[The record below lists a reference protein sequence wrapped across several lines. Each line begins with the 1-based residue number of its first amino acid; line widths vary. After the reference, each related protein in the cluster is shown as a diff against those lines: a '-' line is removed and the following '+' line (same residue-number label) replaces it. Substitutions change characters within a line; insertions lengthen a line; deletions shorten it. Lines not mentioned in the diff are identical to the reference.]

1 MNNAIKLFRN
11 AYINNKTY
19 TMNHKP
25 ERKYFVLRHKNSGAY
40 LLVNYN
46 NKGLKIVEGE
56 TPSTHTGRGIG
67 TRLRALI
74 TILSTMSGVPVKQFG
89 EWFVA
94 RRPGNTNNRP
104 PTTRILRNKLGWK
117 PLLRNN
123 GTNTYRS
130 IFDPKRNNVSLALV
144 VVNKQP

>member
-1 MNNAIKLFRN
+1 
-11 AYINNKTY
+11 
-19 TMNHKP
+19 
-25 ERKYFVLRHKNSGAY
+25 
-40 LLVNYN
+40 VNYN

-130 IFDPKRNNVSLALV
+130 IFDPKRNNVSLARV
-144 VVNKQP
+144 VVKKQRWSYGVPLRPTRRPSHNTVLWDRWATSYRSIL